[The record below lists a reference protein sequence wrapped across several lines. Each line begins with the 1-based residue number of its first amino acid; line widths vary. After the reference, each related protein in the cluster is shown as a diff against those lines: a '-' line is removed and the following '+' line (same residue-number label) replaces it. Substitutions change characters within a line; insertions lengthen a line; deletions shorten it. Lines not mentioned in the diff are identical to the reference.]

1 MQRLI
6 TRSPEPHPNFVSDQD
21 YATAFPGTRY
31 WKP

>member
-6 TRSPEPHPNFVSDQD
+6 TQSPEPHSVSEQD
-21 YATAFPGTRY
+21 YATAIPGTRY